1 LHEYHIPRNVIS
13 LQVDL
18 IRREHYGT
26 LRGIRLQ
33 GKQLDALSQFLVGT
47 TSDIFSIVEA
57 SPAIGKS
64 LEEINLPLRS
74 GVSVIAVVRDGKSYP
89 NVGND
94 FKLAVG
100 DMLVLLGGHKALD
113 DAAQI
118 VNPAATIN

>member
-1 LHEYHIPRNVIS
+1 
-13 LQVDL
+13 
-18 IRREHYGT
+18 
-26 LRGIRLQ
+26 
-33 GKQLDALSQFLVGT
+33 
-47 TSDIFSIVEA
+47 
-57 SPAIGKS
+57 
-64 LEEINLPLRS
+64 LRS

-118 VNPAATIN
+118 LNPAGDNQS